1 MTSLGKFICLLCPFN
16 IMNILDIVNILVV
29 LCTDRVKG
37 QV

>member
-1 MTSLGKFICLLCPFN
+1 MIRFILLGHNPCV
-16 IMNILDIVNILVV
+16 LDIVNILIV